1 MSKLAIMNN
10 YFDYLEKKLD
20 EKKGEKS
27 DTNEETDDSGISS
40 QE

>member
-10 YFDYLEKKLD
+10 YFDYLEKKLE
-20 EKKGEKS
+20 EKKGEES
-27 DTNEETDDSGISS
+27 EEYEETDDSGISS